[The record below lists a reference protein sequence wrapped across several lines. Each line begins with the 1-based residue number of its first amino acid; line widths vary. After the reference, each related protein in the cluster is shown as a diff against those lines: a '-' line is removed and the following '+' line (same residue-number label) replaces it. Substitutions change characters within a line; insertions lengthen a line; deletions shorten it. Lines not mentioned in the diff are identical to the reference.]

1 MNQSPSTPGPL
12 HQRPLRFPAM
22 NGRLEP
28 WDGLTERQQQECR
41 QALCQMLVAV
51 VRQLRDAVEDPRG
64 LLDPRPEELTHD

>member
-1 MNQSPSTPGPL
+1 MNQSPSMPGPR

-22 NGRLEP
+22 DGRVEL
-28 WDGLTERQQQECR
+28 WNALTERQQQECR

-51 VRQLRDAVEDPRG
+51 VRRLRDAVEDPRG